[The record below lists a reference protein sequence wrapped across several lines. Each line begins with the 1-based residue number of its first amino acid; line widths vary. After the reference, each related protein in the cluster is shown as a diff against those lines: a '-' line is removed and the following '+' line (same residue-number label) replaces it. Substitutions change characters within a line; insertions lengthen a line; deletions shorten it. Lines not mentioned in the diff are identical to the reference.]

1 MDLRRL
7 RSGELLL
14 AASAVGLFGAMFD
27 DWFGGENAW
36 QSLTFLRVFLAL
48 TIVLALAVVILTVTR
63 TVAMACSA
71 AGITVGV
78 GVLTLLLVLYRVVVN
93 EPGPD
98 AASDIGAGAYVG
110 LAFVFGCVAGAWR
123 TLADERTGAP
133 ASIEQTER
141 VLAVRGA
148 PRPAPPARDP
158 SRPPARGDRS
168 TS

>member
-1 MDLRRL
+1 VDLRRL
-7 RSGELLL
+7 RSGELIAGASALALL
-14 AASAVGLFGAMFD
+14 AVMFS
-27 DWFGGENAW
+27 DWFAGVNAW
-36 QSLTFLRVFLAL
+36 ESLTFLRVAL
-48 TIVLALAVVILTVTR
+48 VITALLALAIVVLTVTR

-71 AGITVGV
+71 AGITVGI
-78 GVLTLLLVLYRVVVN
+78 GALTLLLLLFRVIVN

-98 AASDIGAGAYVG
+98 AGASIDLGAYLGV
-110 LAFVFGCVAGAWR
+110 LFVFGCVAGAWR

-158 SRPPARGDRS
+158 SRPPARGGQS

>member
-7 RSGELLL
+7 RSGELL
-14 AASAVGLFGAMFD
+14 AGASAVGLLAVMFM
-27 DWFGGENAW
+27 DWFGGATAW
-36 QSLTFLRVFLAL
+36 DSLTFLRVPLVITALLAL
-48 TIVLALAVVILTVTR
+48 GLVVLTVTR

-78 GVLTLLLVLYRVVVN
+78 GSIMLALLLFRVVVN

-98 AASDIGAGAYVG
+98 AAGDIGTGAYLGV
-110 LAFVFGCVAGAWR
+110 LLVFGCIAGAWR
-123 TLADERTGAP
+123 TLADERTDAP

-148 PRPAPPARDP
+148 PRPAPPPRDP
-158 SRPPARGDRS
+158 SRPARSERPS
-168 TS
+168 A